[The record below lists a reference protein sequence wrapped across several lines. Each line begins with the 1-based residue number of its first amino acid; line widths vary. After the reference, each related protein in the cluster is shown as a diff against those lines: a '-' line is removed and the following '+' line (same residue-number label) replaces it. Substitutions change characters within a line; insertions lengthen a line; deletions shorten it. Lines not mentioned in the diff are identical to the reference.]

1 MSSTLSPTDT
11 LTSVLAPLPHSRK
24 RRAKKSRETRKKTQP
39 VPSDLLD
46 QLSQHEAKEIAN
58 GEREKAESGDVVKE
72 DVVKEDVV
80 KEDVVKEEV
89 VKEELVKE
97 EVERER
103 QEFVL
108 QLRTD
113 TQPATAKETPPK
125 QSAYR
130 PNVRP
135 PPRFRPPGATPS
147 QDMLWSLPSGDDSA
161 QGEGGASGWVEHSYM
176 YMYMCLTLFMS
187 SGSVQVYMYLSVFRS
202 ACSRCGTGR
211 HFDASTYTTRQVS
224 IFPSVPSPCPPVLL
238 SSCPPVLL
246 SPLSIHVVPSLV
258 CTVVAIETWIQGR
271 GEMGRRRAVG
281 NYTRG
286 PSRPSGENLASRG
299 SQQE

>member
-46 QLSQHEAKEIAN
+46 QLSEHEAKEIAN

-80 KEDVVKEEV
+80 KEDVVKEDV
-89 VKEELVKE
+89 VKEEVVKE

-161 QGEGGASGWVEHSYM
+161 QGEGGASGWGHWVEHSYM
-176 YMYMCLTLFMS
+176 Y
-187 SGSVQVYMYLSVFRS
+187 V
-202 ACSRCGTGR
+202 
-211 HFDASTYTTRQVS
+211 H
-224 IFPSVPSPCPPVLL
+224 VPDI
-238 SSCPPVLL
+238 
-246 SPLSIHVVPSLV
+246 IHVVWQCTGIYVPVCVPFRLQPLRHRPALRRLHIYNQTSEYLSL
-258 CTVVAIETWIQGR
+258 C
-271 GEMGRRRAVG
+271 
-281 NYTRG
+281 
-286 PSRPSGENLASRG
+286 P
-299 SQQE
+299 